1 MQELGCDLI
10 KPVVTGLEMK
20 GQLIWG
26 QMGPTVP
33 EPYLTDVKLTLH
45 MLTCIEVNF

>member
-26 QMGPTVP
+26 QMGPISP
-33 EPYLTDVKLTLH
+33 WTLLDRCQTNITH
-45 MLTCIEVNF
+45 ADLYWG